1 MLQNN
6 SFAHLEHM
14 IGTCRCI
21 LASNELWIA
30 AHTHTHEHVLNL
42 FLLEYSNQL
51 RYWARTGERRLQVQL
66 YAFVWKPREKKKNKN
81 AKNRANMANDLMFG
95 EARGMPRHGFCFSH
109 AVSIS
114 LLIFASSFGC
124 FFVFNF
130 HCKRF
135 FLYLRVVIMMVWRC
149 ERRRYACL
157 LFIIFIMSPS
167 EPLAASPSH
176 TRTYT
181 YREYARLLK
190 RNKAVWL
197 PQRHLLSY
205 MHFIYRCEADNTSYN
220 VMRQLRWKQKQKDSM
235 TFISH
240 RIRQQPT
247 NNGGGKREKTRPQ
260 Q

>member
-1 MLQNN
+1 M
-6 SFAHLEHM
+6 HPGIEWVM
-14 IGTCRCI
+14 DCCT
-21 LASNELWIA
+21 
-30 AHTHTHEHVLNL
+30 HTHTRTRAQFIFTRIFEPIA
-42 FLLEYSNQL
+42 LLSAHGWEASTSATL
-51 RYWARTGERRLQVQL
+51 CICMKTER
-66 YAFVWKPREKKKNKN
+66 EKKNKN

-124 FFVFNF
+124 FYVFNF

-190 RNKAVWL
+190 RNKAIWL

-205 MHFIYRCEADNTSYN
+205 LHFIYRCEADNTSYN

>member
-1 MLQNN
+1 M
-6 SFAHLEHM
+6 HPGIEWVM
-14 IGTCRCI
+14 DCCT
-21 LASNELWIA
+21 
-30 AHTHTHEHVLNL
+30 HTHTRTRAQFIFTRIFEPIA
-42 FLLEYSNQL
+42 LLSAHGWEASTSATL
-51 RYWARTGERRLQVQL
+51 CICMKTER
-66 YAFVWKPREKKKNKN
+66 EKKNKN

-124 FFVFNF
+124 FYVFNF

-190 RNKAVWL
+190 RNKAIWL

>member
-1 MLQNN
+1 M
-6 SFAHLEHM
+6 HPGIEWVM
-14 IGTCRCI
+14 DCCT
-21 LASNELWIA
+21 
-30 AHTHTHEHVLNL
+30 HTHTRTRAQFIFTRIFEPIA
-42 FLLEYSNQL
+42 LLSAHGWEASTSATL
-51 RYWARTGERRLQVQL
+51 CICMKTER
-66 YAFVWKPREKKKNKN
+66 EKKNKN

>member
-1 MLQNN
+1 M
-6 SFAHLEHM
+6 HPGIEWVM
-14 IGTCRCI
+14 DCCT
-21 LASNELWIA
+21 
-30 AHTHTHEHVLNL
+30 HTHTRTRAQFIFTRIFEPIA
-42 FLLEYSNQL
+42 LLSAHGWEASTSATL
-51 RYWARTGERRLQVQL
+51 CICMKTER
-66 YAFVWKPREKKKNKN
+66 EKKNKN

-190 RNKAVWL
+190 RNKAIWL

>member
-1 MLQNN
+1 M
-6 SFAHLEHM
+6 HPGIEWVM
-14 IGTCRCI
+14 DCCT
-21 LASNELWIA
+21 
-30 AHTHTHEHVLNL
+30 HTHTRTRAQFIFTRIFEPIA
-42 FLLEYSNQL
+42 LLSAHGWEASTSATL
-51 RYWARTGERRLQVQL
+51 CICMKTER
-66 YAFVWKPREKKKNKN
+66 EKKNKN

-135 FLYLRVVIMMVWRC
+135 FLYLQVVIMMVWRC